1 MSVMQRDALQGYWPT
16 SSKKGGNHGM
26 LLTPQR
32 VGWLLGAERDRQS
45 LPRSDLRVVEYWL
58 EDGVL
63 WRQRRTLEHGQ
74 VHPQRLLEGIEDL
87 RWRFYGAESGWV
99 SRWTAAQPPQA
110 LEITL
115 STQRFQG
122 IRRVLPLG
130 QACEEVGTEGRG
142 AHHRVVG
149 NGTVDLAGRQHVAK
163 PPVDAGEHPEA
174 DRCLALAATRPCR
187 RTACPEAAETAG
199 YNLVA
204 GDPWRS
210 TLGANPFA
218 GT

>member
-1 MSVMQRDALQGYWPT
+1 MQRSESARIQRGFTLLELLLAIAIFALLAAGTSQLLAALVRADAARQAQADELRSLGRAMSVMQRDALQGYWPT
-16 SSKKGGNHGM
+16 ISKKGGNHGM

-122 IRRVLPLG
+122 IRRVLPL
-130 QACEEVGTEGRG
+130 AG
-142 AHHRVVG
+142 AS
-149 NGTVDLAGRQHVAK
+149 L
-163 PPVDAGEHPEA
+163 
-174 DRCLALAATRPCR
+174 
-187 RTACPEAAETAG
+187 
-199 YNLVA
+199 
-204 GDPWRS
+204 
-210 TLGANPFA
+210 
-218 GT
+218 

>member
-1 MSVMQRDALQGYWPT
+1 MQRSESARIQRGFTLLELLLAIAIFALLAAGTSQLLAALVRADAARQAQAEELRALGRVMSVMQRDALQGYWP
-16 SSKKGGNHGM
+16 SNSKKGASHSV

-74 VHPQRLLEGIEDL
+74 VRPQRLLEGIEDL
-87 RWRFYGAESGWV
+87 RWRLYGAESGWV
-99 SRWTAAQPPQA
+99 SRWIAAQPPQA

-122 IRRVLPLG
+122 IRRVLPL
-130 QACEEVGTEGRG
+130 AG
-142 AHHRVVG
+142 AS
-149 NGTVDLAGRQHVAK
+149 L
-163 PPVDAGEHPEA
+163 
-174 DRCLALAATRPCR
+174 
-187 RTACPEAAETAG
+187 
-199 YNLVA
+199 
-204 GDPWRS
+204 
-210 TLGANPFA
+210 
-218 GT
+218 